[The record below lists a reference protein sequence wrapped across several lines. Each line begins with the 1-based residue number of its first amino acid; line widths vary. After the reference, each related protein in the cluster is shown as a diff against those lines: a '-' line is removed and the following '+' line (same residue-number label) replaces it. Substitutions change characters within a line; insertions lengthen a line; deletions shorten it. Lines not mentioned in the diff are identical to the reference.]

1 MADMSRAPPTDS
13 RPSRHSHYNKPLMS
27 ELFIETRGSGD
38 THIVLIHGWAMH
50 GGVFA
55 PLTEA
60 LAKRA
65 TVHVVDLP
73 GHGHS
78 RDSHLPLEVSGCARA
93 IAEATPPAIW
103 LGWSLGGLVA
113 LTAALEHPDH
123 VQSLAMMCASP
134 CFVRQD
140 DWCFGM
146 APEVFSGFGENLGS
160 DYRGTLERFL
170 ALEAMGSE
178 HAREEMRRLRADLFV
193 RGEPDPRVLREGL
206 AVLDHTDLRARVAQL
221 TQPSA
226 WIAGARDRLI
236 PWRAMQWSAEACAGR
251 FTRIDHAGHAPFIG
265 FVDDVMGALE
275 PLLNPLAATRKQ
287 A

>member
-1 MADMSRAPPTDS
+1 
-13 RPSRHSHYNKPLMS
+13 MS

-55 PLTEA
+55 PLTDA
-60 LAKRA
+60 LARRA

-78 RDSHLPLEVSGCARA
+78 RDSNLPLDVATCTHA

-113 LTAALEHPDH
+113 LTGALEYPGH
-123 VQSLAMMCASP
+123 VRSLAMLCASP

-140 DWCFGM
+140 DWRFGM
-146 APEVFSGFGENLGS
+146 APEVFSSFGADLGG

-178 HAREEMRRLRADLFV
+178 HAREEMRCLRADLCA

-206 AVLDHTDLRARVAQL
+206 DVLDNTDLRARVGDL
-221 TQPSA
+221 VQPSA

-236 PWRAMQWSAEACAGR
+236 PWRAMQWSADACDGA

-265 FVDDVMGALE
+265 FVEPLIAALE
-275 PLLNPLAATRKQ
+275 PLLDEPAATRKQ

>member
-1 MADMSRAPPTDS
+1 
-13 RPSRHSHYNKPLMS
+13 MS
-27 ELFIETRGSGD
+27 ELFIETRGDGP
-38 THIVLIHGWAMH
+38 HHVVLLHGWAMH

-60 LAKRA
+60 LADTC

-78 RDSHLPLEVSGCARA
+78 RDCDLPLDPAACARA

-103 LGWSLGGLVA
+103 LGWSLGGLIA
-113 LTAALEHPDH
+113 LAGALDHPRQ
-123 VQSLAMMCASP
+123 VQALAMICASP
-134 CFVRQD
+134 CFVRKPGWD
-140 DWCFGM
+140 FGLP
-146 APEVFSGFGENLGS
+146 PEVFSTFGRELDV
-160 DYRGTLERFL
+160 DYHATLDRFL

-178 HAREEMRRLRADLFV
+178 HARHEMHRLREAVFA
-193 RGEPDPRVLREGL
+193 RGEPDKRVLKEGL
-206 AVLDHTDLRARVAQL
+206 AVLDDTDLRARLPELAQ
-221 TQPSA
+221 PNA

-236 PWRAMQWSAEACAGR
+236 PWRAMQWSAEPAGGT

-265 FVDDVMGALE
+265 FVGPVADALA
-275 PLLNPLAATRKQ
+275 PLTDAPAANRKQ